1 MNIFRFLAL
10 LIAFTL
16 PLAVQAAPAG
26 WSPMLEAAQLA
37 AILENNSEVRVV
49 TVTGD
54 FASGHI
60 PGSVHSPYPQW
71 RGPQENPGAVA
82 GIEHFTGIVQRLGIT
97 AETPV
102 VVVHQGA
109 NHADMGAATR
119 VYWTLKS
126 LGVKDLAVLNGGF
139 AGWQAAQLPISVS
152 TDPVTASSYAP
163 QWQDTWRVT
172 TAEVEEL
179 VSQKSARLIDAR
191 QPDFFEGLMAST
203 GRPGTIRGA
212 SNINFENWFD
222 GNRMKSPGELSSILN
237 LHERPD
243 APMTVS
249 FCNTGHLA
257 SINWFVLSEVAG
269 VENTRLYAESMT
281 EWSQVARPMDNQPGR
296 AKIYW
301 DMTKSWFSNL
311 RGS

>member
-1 MNIFRFLAL
+1 MNRFHSLAL
-10 LIAFTL
+10 LIALSL
-16 PLAVQAAPAG
+16 PWAAQAAPAG
-26 WSPMLEAAQLA
+26 WSPMLEATELA
-37 AILENNSEVRVV
+37 AILESHPEVLVV

-54 FASGHI
+54 FAGGHI
-60 PGSVHSPYPQW
+60 PGAVHSPYPQW

-82 GIEHFTGIVQRLGIT
+82 GIQHLTGIVQRLGIT

-102 VVVHQGA
+102 VLVHQGT

-126 LGVKDLAVLNGGF
+126 LGVQDLAVLNGGF
-139 AGWQAAQLPISVS
+139 ASWLAADFPVSV
-152 TDPVTASSYAP
+152 DVEAVTASTFSP
-163 QWQDTWRVT
+163 QWKDTWRVT

-179 VSQKSARLIDAR
+179 LSQKSARLIDAR
-191 QPDFFEGLMAST
+191 QPDFFKGQMSST

-237 LHERPD
+237 AHERPD
-243 APMTVS
+243 APLTVS

-301 DMTKSWFSNL
+301 EMTKNWFSDL
-311 RGS
+311 LGT